1 MSMTQF
7 GSEAFNRQLNDL
19 RAEHKKAKAAGDE
32 KRVKELD
39 EEGVKT
45 IEDIQKK
52 DPVPLE

>member
-1 MSMTQF
+1 MTYF
-7 GSEAFNRQLNDL
+7 CSEAFNRQLNDL